1 MQLFSWV
8 PAMGR
13 SMAGVH
19 GRSGNT
25 RSLRL
30 GARVAME
37 LCRKRTLE
45 WAERPLSFT
54 FGRFDGVPI
63 TVSEGQIAPFPV

>member
-1 MQLFSWV
+1 MLLFSRV

-13 SMAGVH
+13 NMAGVH

-25 RSLRL
+25 RSLWL

-37 LCRKRTLE
+37 LRRKRTLE
-45 WAERPLSFT
+45 
-54 FGRFDGVPI
+54 
-63 TVSEGQIAPFPV
+63 